1 MQVINW
7 TDFLHNGISGKRG
20 AAITIGV
27 FDGLHIGH
35 QRLVQSILSFSEK
48 TGTAA
53 TAVFTFTN
61 NPSAF
66 FHPGG
71 FLGNILTVRQKLELF
86 SAYGLDYAVLIDFS
100 AKFSK
105 LTGNEFF
112 SIIGEHIE
120 IEYVCLG
127 KNFHC
132 GRNND
137 THSEEVKKKLGAE
150 GKKVEIISQVP
161 YKNEPVSSTRIRREL
176 LSGNMYDVN
185 KMLGKQYELDC
196 TGGTESIRQILPA
209 DGTYTVAVKGA
220 AEEKKIEEI
229 TIENKKLIF
238 PGTNRGKTT
247 IKTIQFIDRVME

>member
-1 MQVINW
+1 MKVINW
-7 TDFLHNGISGKRG
+7 TDFLRNGIFGKKG

-35 QRLVQSILSFSEK
+35 QRLVQSILSFSSESS
-48 TGTAA
+48 TAA

-66 FHPGG
+66 FHPRG
-71 FLGNILTVRQKLELF
+71 FLGNILTVRQKLGLF
-86 SAYGLDYAVLIDFS
+86 SVYGLDYAVLIDFS
-100 AKFSK
+100 AEFSK
-105 LTGNEFF
+105 LTGHEFF

-150 GKKVEIISQVP
+150 GKKVEIIRQVP

-185 KMLGKQYELDC
+185 NMLGKRYELDC
-196 TGGTESIRQILPA
+196 TEGTENIRQILPA
-209 DGTYTVAVKGA
+209 DGAYTVAVKGA
-220 AEEKKIEEI
+220 AEDEQTEEI
-229 TIENKKLIF
+229 TIKNKKLIF
-238 PGTNRGKTT
+238 PGNHVE
-247 IKTIQFIDRVME
+247 IKTIQFIDRVMK